1 MLEIKKIFHKITFF
15 MLAGFVW
22 MMIPATNA
30 QAAGYYSGD
39 LSTQDHYRLERAA
52 HGNQGGVAPYFAN
65 KDRVEEKMGRNTNVT
80 PNIGEDDYVES
91 GKRAAEVI
99 PKELGTG
106 SRQKNP
112 VDMLKR
118 AGEEVVNNPL
128 KRSFGVNDYDR
139 SPIEE
144 ELARNKAERGD
155 YK

>member
-22 MMIPATNA
+22 IMIPATNA

-52 HGNQGGVAPYFAN
+52 HGNQGVAPYFAN
-65 KDRVEEKMGRNTNVT
+65 RNADVT

>member
-1 MLEIKKIFHKITFF
+1 MLEIKRIFHKIAFF

-22 MMIPATNA
+22 IMIPATKA

-39 LSTQDHYRLERAA
+39 LSTQDHYKLERAA
-52 HGNQGGVAPYFAN
+52 HGNQAGVSPYFAN
-65 KDRVEEKMGRNTNVT
+65 EKANLT

-91 GKRAAEVI
+91 GKRAGEVI
-99 PKELGTG
+99 PKDLGTG
-106 SRQKNP
+106 SRQRNP